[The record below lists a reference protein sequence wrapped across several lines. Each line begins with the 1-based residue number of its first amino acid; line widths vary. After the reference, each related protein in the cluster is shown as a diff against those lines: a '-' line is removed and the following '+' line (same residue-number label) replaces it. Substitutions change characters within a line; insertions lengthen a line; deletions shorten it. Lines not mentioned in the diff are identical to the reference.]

1 MKNIMDKIYKWHIH
15 STSNEGIWLQKKS
28 KGIKS
33 AKLAIFMVALLK
45 PCTKFEFFVVKNL
58 HLKCY
63 EFANM

>member
-1 MKNIMDKIYKWHIH
+1 MDKIYKWHIH

-28 KGIKS
+28 KCQIGNFYS
-33 AKLAIFMVALLK
+33 DTFETVH
-45 PCTKFEFFVVKNL
+45 KFEFFVVKNL